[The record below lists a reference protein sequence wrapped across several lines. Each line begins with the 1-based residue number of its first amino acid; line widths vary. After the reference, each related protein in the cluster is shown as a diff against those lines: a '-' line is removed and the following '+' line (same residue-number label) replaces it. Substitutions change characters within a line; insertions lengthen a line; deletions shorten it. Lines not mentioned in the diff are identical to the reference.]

1 MNTRRADRL
10 LDDPGA
16 LVAAVRDFGAA
27 AGTAEPAVAA
37 SLFVQAWAVC
47 VSRPVLAPL
56 VAGRRAPDAAAANT
70 VLHFDGGFRPVGAAA
85 ITPHYAA
92 VAGDALATGDPWAEL
107 VEDDDALF
115 DWARARMFDGH
126 LAGVVGVLRE
136 VAPVG
141 ERLLWGNVAAAVAGG
156 LARLSFRPDVAAAIG
171 ADRLRADASR
181 LLDRPG
187 SPTEGLASLFP
198 VMQAGVTRLFVR
210 RQTCCLRYR
219 LPDAPPTC
227 LSCRLLPEPDRRRRI
242 TERLVTENRRA
253 GS

>member
-1 MNTRRADRL
+1 MNTCRADRL
-10 LDDPGA
+10 LDHPGA
-16 LVAAVRDFGAA
+16 LVAAVRIFGAA
-27 AGTAEPAVAA
+27 VGTGDPAVAA

-47 VSRPVLAPL
+47 LSRPFVAPL
-56 VAGRRAPDAAAANT
+56 VAGRRVPDAAAANT
-70 VLHFDGGFRPVGAAA
+70 VLLFDGGHRPVGAAA
-85 ITPHYAA
+85 MTPRFAA
-92 VAGDALATGDPWAEL
+92 VAGDVLAAGDPWADL

-115 DWARARMFDGH
+115 DWARARMFDRH
-126 LAGVVGVLRE
+126 LGGVVGVLRD

-156 LARLSFRPDVAAAIG
+156 FAGLSFRPDIAAAIG
-171 ADRLRADASR
+171 AERLRADAAR

-198 VMQAGVTRLFVR
+198 VTQAGVTRLFVR
-210 RQTCCLRYR
+210 RRTCCLRYR

-242 TERLVTENRRA
+242 TERLATKSRRA